1 MTFHIFHLL
10 HSPFSAP
17 VVCTLTPS
25 ARKRRVACL
34 TFSRHRE
41 GIAKRPCINMI
52 RRHATWLPRSAT
64 SYLAY
69 TNFGEVFSVARYAVA
84 YVPGSF
90 RDFPAPRI
98 GAVATERDPPV
109 VFRGSGLHLGRR
121 VEDNATTMRLT
132 FGFSPVADA
141 RCRPP
146 LFSSI
151 YLFFPFSIFPRLK
164 SASPIKATK
173 AHSGETS
180 RMIPHPA
187 AQCKRKKARSSSARL
202 ASTHK
207 SPPCRR

>member
-1 MTFHIFHLL
+1 MGLSQPCRCLFLFAHGILL
-10 HSPFSAP
+10 PAP
-17 VVCTLTPS
+17 VVRTLTPS

-109 VFRGSGLHLGRR
+109 VFRGSGLHGSIDPLPARWWILCAAFRR
-121 VEDNATTMRLT
+121 TIASRKAVPTD
-132 FGFSPVADA
+132 VKDQ
-141 RCRPP
+141 C
-146 LFSSI
+146 
-151 YLFFPFSIFPRLK
+151 
-164 SASPIKATK
+164 ASP
-173 AHSGETS
+173 S
-180 RMIPHPA
+180 R
-187 AQCKRKKARSSSARL
+187 
-202 ASTHK
+202 T
-207 SPPCRR
+207 